1 MRSTNSAA
9 SNPGGDAHRID
20 ERGTVMVE
28 FLAVAILVVTSL
40 LGLAQM
46 AVWVW
51 ARGVAVS
58 AAHEGARTA
67 AEAGRSLDDGATRTR
82 ALLHD
87 GLGSTA
93 GGFRVEVDDAGGVV
107 AVVAVGRAP
116 VILPFLPAFTVEAR
130 ASARD
135 EDVLR

>member
-1 MRSTNSAA
+1 
-9 SNPGGDAHRID
+9 
-20 ERGTVMVE
+20 MVE
-28 FLAVAILVVTSL
+28 FLAVAVLVVASL

-67 AEAGRSLDDGATRTR
+67 AEAGRSPDDGIARTR

-87 GLGSTA
+87 GLGGTA
-93 GGFRVEVDDAGGVV
+93 DAFRVAGDEQGGVV
-107 AVVAVGRAP
+107 AVAAVGRAP
-116 VILPFLPAFTVEAR
+116 VIVPFLPEFTVEAR
-130 ASARD
+130 ATARD
-135 EDVLR
+135 EDDLR

>member
-1 MRSTNSAA
+1 
-9 SNPGGDAHRID
+9 
-20 ERGTVMVE
+20 MVE
-28 FLAVAILVVTSL
+28 FLAVAVLVVASL

-67 AEAGRSLDDGATRTR
+67 AEAGRSIDDGVVRTR
-82 ALLHD
+82 SLLHD
-87 GLGSTA
+87 GLGASA
-93 GGFRVEVDDAGGVV
+93 AEFHVESGEVDGVV

-116 VILPFLPAFTVEAR
+116 AIVPFLPSFTVEAR
-130 ASARD
+130 ATARD
-135 EDVLR
+135 EDDLR